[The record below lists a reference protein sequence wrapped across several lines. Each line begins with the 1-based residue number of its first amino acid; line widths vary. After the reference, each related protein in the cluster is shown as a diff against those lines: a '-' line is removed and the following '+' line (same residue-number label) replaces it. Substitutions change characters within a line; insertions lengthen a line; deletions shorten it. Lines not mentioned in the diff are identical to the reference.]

1 MAKKALV
8 ISGGGSKGAFA
19 VGVLKYIH
27 QNVMPIDQ
35 FDLYCGT
42 STGSLIVPFAAMGDI
57 GELEILYTTTVQ
69 KDVLIE
75 GGILNLVTE
84 VSLHDAKPLKKLI
97 ENHLTTPRFNQIVA
111 QNKAIFL
118 STVCLQTEKLVFW
131 ATKPSASTID
141 YEVQP
146 ILTQTDLQR
155 AMLASSCQPVF
166 MQPIEVIAGAT
177 PLRQYV
183 DGGVREITPLQIAI
197 DNGATDI
204 IAISLSPK
212 VMNPISG
219 KVTKGI
225 GMLERTIDMFSED
238 IGANDYRIPNLH
250 LDANRYLA
258 SVKANLKAGGLS
270 QATIDQAFGQAN
282 NPFASKPIMNL
293 YEIRPDKKL
302 EEGGPGGLT
311 FDPTKM
317 KGMLDKGLKQAKA
330 FFEALPVPPFV

>member
-42 STGSLIVPFAAMGDI
+42 STGSLIVPFASTADLAV
-57 GELEILYTTTVQ
+57 LETLYTTTVQ
-69 KDVLIE
+69 KDILIE

-97 ENHLTTPRFNQIVA
+97 EKHLTTPRFNQIVA

-118 STVCLQTEKLVFW
+118 STVCLQTEQLVFW
-131 ATKPSASTID
+131 ATKPSPSTID

-166 MQPIEVIAGAT
+166 MQPVEVIAGAA

-212 VMNPISG
+212 AMSPIPG
-219 KVTKGI
+219 KITKGM

-258 SVKANLKAGGLS
+258 SVKASLKAGGLS
-270 QATIDQAFGQAN
+270 QVTIDQAFGQAN
-282 NPFASKPIMNL
+282 NPFADKPIMNL

-317 KGMLDKGLKQAKA
+317 KGMLDKGMKRAKA
-330 FFEALPVPPFV
+330 FFESLPVPPFV